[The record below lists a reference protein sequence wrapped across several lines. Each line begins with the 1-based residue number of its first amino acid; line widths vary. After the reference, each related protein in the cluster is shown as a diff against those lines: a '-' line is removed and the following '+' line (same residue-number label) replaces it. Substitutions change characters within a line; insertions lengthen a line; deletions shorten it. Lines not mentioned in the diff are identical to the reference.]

1 MRSRIAA
8 PHYPCTAPL
17 KPSAVNNPDQ
27 RLQCLGPT
35 AKPCLPIRHSLPNV
49 SPLELLPSRADLAI
63 RLQAAYDE
71 GTFLLREETR
81 GIREVL
87 DDEEREYAS
96 YDGDEALY
104 DENPGPATLAT
115 DTRQLR
121 QASLAYGQDGHVS
134 SQGLGERTTDALR
147 VSHRMP
153 LRATRRRRKWQCEIR
168 TPDDGTNCTGTSHQG
183 RVLAFAV

>member
-104 DENPGPATLAT
+104 DENPGPAKVILEACHYPCQQKFWKILECFFELA
-115 DTRQLR
+115 
-121 QASLAYGQDGHVS
+121 AFEKSSFHIKEVFAYRS
-134 SQGLGERTTDALR
+134 
-147 VSHRMP
+147 M
-153 LRATRRRRKWQCEIR
+153 
-168 TPDDGTNCTGTSHQG
+168 
-183 RVLAFAV
+183 